1 MSDKNDN
8 VILTIRGLEK
18 SFSDGEKE
26 LRILRG
32 VDLTLRSGECA
43 TIVGRSGTGKSTLLS
58 LLGLLDR
65 PTAGSIVLKGYETT
79 ELSESQRTILRGK
92 AIGFVFQQH
101 HLLSDLTALENVC
114 LAGSFARHNAGR
126 ERAEELLAKV
136 GLKDRMR
143 HLPGRMSGG
152 EQQRVAIAR
161 ALFTDPALLLC
172 DEPTGNL
179 DPQTGVAMM
188 DLVWELAHASGIA
201 MLLVTHDMQVAA
213 RGDRTL
219 TLAEGRLAENRPLPP
234 PGPATPA
241 AAM

>member
-1 MSDKNDN
+1 MSAAEAEE
-8 VILTIRGLEK
+8 ILRITDLEK

-32 VDLTLRSGECA
+32 VNLTLRAEECL

-65 PTAGSIVLKGYETT
+65 PTAGKIRLKGYETT

-101 HLLSDLTALENVC
+101 HLLADLTALENVC
-114 LAGSFARHNAGR
+114 LAGNFSLKNAGR
-126 ERAEELLAKV
+126 ARAEELLAAV
-136 GLKDRMR
+136 GLQERM
-143 HLPGRMSGG
+143 HHKPSRMSGG

-161 ALFTDPALLLC
+161 ALFTSPALLLC

-179 DPQTGVAMM
+179 DPKTGAAVM
-188 DLVWELAHASGIA
+188 DLVWKLAHEQRTA
-201 MLLVTHDMQVAA
+201 MLLVTHDMQIAA
-213 RGDRTL
+213 RGDRKL
-219 TLAEGRLAENRPLPP
+219 TLENGTLN
-234 PGPATPA
+234 
-241 AAM
+241 